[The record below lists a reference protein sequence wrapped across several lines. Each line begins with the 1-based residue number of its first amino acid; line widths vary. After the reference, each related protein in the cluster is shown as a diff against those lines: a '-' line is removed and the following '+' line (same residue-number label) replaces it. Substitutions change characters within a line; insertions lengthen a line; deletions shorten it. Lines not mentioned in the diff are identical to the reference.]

1 MTACIV
7 RCSVLLSVSALALAA
22 CAGKERPPAIRYD
35 DAAMKPAVIASDL
48 PKSVEVVEV
57 PTPLPLPG
65 QLQPPP
71 KQLKPD
77 NRPPTA
83 RVDAANR
90 KATREPSRDGWIDAV
105 QIYPY
110 TPGALYRLYAA
121 PEQVTDIGL
130 QPGEQLVAVSAGDTV
145 RWVVGDTTSG
155 AGDTRQVHVL
165 VKPFAPG
172 LKTNL
177 IVTTDRRTYHV
188 AMEST
193 DRTSM
198 AAISW
203 TYPQDRLVALRQ
215 QNTRADE
222 ARPVDQGLSLD
233 KLRFRYA
240 ISGDNP
246 PWKPVRAFDDGSKV
260 FIEFPARIDQGEAPP
275 LFVVGPTGESEL
287 VNYRVR
293 GNYYIVDRLFGAAE
307 LRLGQD
313 PQQVVRISRTDAA
326 KSTSADGAATRTAG
340 GRPAVML
347 SFLRLELGQNFPCR
361 SRPTRFVIIPA
372 IVDDLSDLGIIAVF
386 AFLVGALKCQYAP
399 LQTLY
404 SLG

>member
-1 MTACIV
+1 MTARTI

-22 CAGKERPPAIRYD
+22 CASKEPPPAIRYD
-35 DAAMKPAVIASDL
+35 DAAMKPAVITPDP
-48 PKSVEVVEV
+48 PKPVEVVEV
-57 PTPLPLPG
+57 PIPLPLPG

-71 KQLKPD
+71 QPLKPD

-90 KATREPSRDGWIDAV
+90 AATREPSRDGWIDAV

-155 AGDTRQVHVL
+155 AGDTKQVHVL

-203 TYPQDRLVALRQ
+203 TYPQDRLFALRQ
-215 QNTRADE
+215 QNPRADE
-222 ARPVDQGLSLD
+222 ARPIDQGLSLD

-240 ISGDNP
+240 ISGDDP

-326 KSTSADGAATRTAG
+326 SNTASADGAT
-340 GRPAVML
+340 P
-347 SFLRLELGQNFPCR
+347 
-361 SRPTRFVIIPA
+361 
-372 IVDDLSDLGIIAVF
+372 
-386 AFLVGALKCQYAP
+386 
-399 LQTLY
+399 
-404 SLG
+404 